1 MHTQASDSA
10 VAADSAMQATLVILF
25 CLATPLLVMWLTW
38 RSRLLRKVG
47 EIILAYVVGCVVGLT
62 GVITPEAHGTM
73 TVVASATIPL
83 AIPLMLLSSDVR
95 AWAHLA
101 PGFVK
106 STLCGVAGCIAAVT
120 LGFVLFGDGSAE
132 NAKVGGMLTGLYTG
146 GTANQ
151 ASLKVALGISDG
163 TYLLSHSYSIVVS
176 AVYLLIVIV
185 FGQRLLSRVL
195 PRFEDSKSAV
205 SEGEAVEDHSG
216 ELFWGLFGRDNLP
229 DLGKGLALT
238 VVIVAAG
245 GAAAYGVSAIVE
257 ACGSTAD
264 VTQAVFILAISLF
277 AVVAACDKRVRR
289 IKRTYEAGSFFIL
302 IFSVAVSA
310 QVSTSMFGDVSP
322 RFFAFITV
330 ATLGALA
337 FHILLNALL
346 RIDTDTTLVTSIALL
361 CSPPFVPVM
370 AGALDN
376 KAVIGPGI
384 AVGLFGYATGTYI
397 GFGVAHM
404 LLSLI

>member
-1 MHTQASDSA
+1 
-10 VAADSAMQATLVILF
+10 
-25 CLATPLLVMWLTW
+25 MWLTW
-38 RSRLLRKVG
+38 RFSLLRKVG
-47 EIILAYVVGCVVGLT
+47 EIILAYVAGCAAGLS
-62 GVITPEAHGTM
+62 GLIPAEAHGVM
-73 TVVASATIPL
+73 TSVASAAIPL

-95 AWAHLA
+95 AWARLA
-101 PGFVK
+101 PQFAK
-106 STLCGVAGCIAAVT
+106 SALCGVAGCIAAVT
-120 LGFVLFGDGSAE
+120 LGFVLFGDGDAE

-151 ASLKVALGISDG
+151 ASLKVALGISDE

-185 FGQRLLSRVL
+185 FGQRLLGKVL
-195 PRFEDSKSAV
+195 PRFAGSKDAAED
-205 SEGEAVEDHSG
+205 GRGTEDHGG
-216 ELFWGLFGRDNLP
+216 ELFWGIFRRDNLP
-229 DLGKGLALT
+229 DLGKGMALT
-238 VVIVAAG
+238 VGIVAAG
-245 GAAAYGVSAIVE
+245 GAAAYGVSAIVK

-277 AVVAACDKRVRR
+277 AVIAACSERVRR
-289 IKRTYEAGSFFIL
+289 IRRTYETGSFFIL

-310 QVSTSMFGDVSP
+310 QVSTSMFADVSP

-337 FHILLNALL
+337 IHIVLNAIF

-376 KAVIGPGI
+376 KAVVGPGI
-384 AVGLFGYATGTYI
+384 AVGLLGYATGTYI

-404 LLSLI
+404 LLSLV

>member
-1 MHTQASDSA
+1 
-10 VAADSAMQATLVILF
+10 
-25 CLATPLLVMWLTW
+25 MWLTW

-47 EIILAYVVGCVVGLT
+47 EIILAYVVGCAVGLT
-62 GVITPEAHGTM
+62 GVIPPEAHGAM
-73 TVVASATIPL
+73 TAVASAAIPL

-101 PGFVK
+101 PGFAK
-106 STLCGVAGCIAAVT
+106 STLCGVAGCVAAVT
-120 LGFVLFGDGSAE
+120 LGFLLFGDGSAE

-163 TYLLSHSYSIVVS
+163 TYLLSHSYSIVAS

-185 FGQRLLSRVL
+185 FGKRLLSKVL
-195 PRFEDSKSAV
+195 PQFDGSKTADS
-205 SEGEAVEDHSG
+205 ERERMEDHSG

-229 DLGKGLALT
+229 DLGKGMALT
-238 VVIVAAG
+238 ATIVAAG
-245 GAAAYGVSAIVE
+245 GATAYGAGAIVE
-257 ACGSTAD
+257 ACGGTAD

-277 AVVAACDKRVRR
+277 AVIAACDKRVRR
-289 IKRTYEAGSFFIL
+289 IRRTYEAGSLFIL

-310 QVSTSMFGDVSP
+310 QVSATMFENVSP

-337 FHILLNALL
+337 FHILLNAIF
-346 RIDTDTTLVTSIALL
+346 RIDADTTLVTSIALL

-370 AGALDN
+370 AGALGN
-376 KAVIGPGI
+376 KAVVGPGI
-384 AVGLFGYATGTYI
+384 AVGLLGYATGTYI
-397 GFGVAHM
+397 GFGVAQM
-404 LLSLI
+404 LLCLV